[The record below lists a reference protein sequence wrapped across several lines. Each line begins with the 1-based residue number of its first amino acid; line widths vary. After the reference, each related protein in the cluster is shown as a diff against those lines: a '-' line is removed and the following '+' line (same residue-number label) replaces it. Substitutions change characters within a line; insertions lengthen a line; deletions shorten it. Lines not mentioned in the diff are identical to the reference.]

1 MKTGTPVSSWCSER
15 EVPEEPQPRV
25 LPGIYGGLSP
35 APTRSA
41 GALLSRLKKPRV
53 EAIAGVKQFTNSFSV
68 FVFIFNSFPT
78 HGPLPWHIGEAETAQ
93 GGKIVVAEY
102 AKRPKSFQRT
112 LGQRVAFLPAEI
124 PHLFLPLAPLVPF
137 CSFLIWDLWG

>member
-1 MKTGTPVSSWCSER
+1 MGRERGARGAAAEGSPGYLRRTVSA
-15 EVPEEPQPRV
+15 
-25 LPGIYGGLSP
+25 L
-35 APTRSA
+35 TRSA
-41 GALLSRLKKPRV
+41 GVLLRRLKKPRV
-53 EAIAGVKQFTNSFSV
+53 EGIAGVKQFTNSFSV

-78 HGPLPWHIGEAETAQ
+78 HGPLPWCIGEAETAQ

-124 PHLFLPLAPLVPF
+124 PHLFLHPAPLVPF